1 MSRIDSVIRLA
12 QDQDAAAIAQL
23 SRDAIETGLG
33 WTWRP
38 QRVAASIRDPQS
50 LCIVAGVRPIL
61 GFCITQFGEELAHLS
76 LLAVDP
82 RHRRRGLGARLV
94 SWTVASA
101 RTAGIAA
108 IHVEM
113 RANNSE
119 ARSFY
124 QTLGFELGELVR
136 GYYQGVESAQRMVLR
151 LRPEDLQQALWE
163 IPSSWRRSAR
173 TSDDSGA

>member
-1 MSRIDSVIRLA
+1 MARTDLTIRLA
-12 QDQDAAAIAQL
+12 QEQDASAIAQL
-23 SRDAIETGLG
+23 SRDSIETGLG
-33 WTWRP
+33 WSWRP

-50 LCIVAGVRPIL
+50 LCIVAGARPIL

-82 RHRRRGLGARLV
+82 RHRRRGVGSRLV
-94 SWTVASA
+94 SWMLTSA

-119 ARSFY
+119 ARCFY
-124 QTLGFELGELVR
+124 HALGFEMGDLVR
-136 GYYQGVESAQRMVLR
+136 GYYQGVEAAQRMILR
-151 LRPEDLQQALWE
+151 LRPEGLVQAAWE
-163 IPSSWRRSAR
+163 IPLSWRGPAR

>member
-1 MSRIDSVIRLA
+1 MARIESTIRLA
-12 QDQDAAAIAQL
+12 RERDAAAIAQL
-23 SRDAIETGLG
+23 SRDTIETGLG

-50 LCIVAGVRPIL
+50 LCIVAGVRPVL
-61 GFCITQFGEELAHLS
+61 GFCITQFGEEIAHLS

-94 SWTVASA
+94 SWMLASA
-101 RTAGIAA
+101 RIAGIAA

-113 RANNSE
+113 RAKNVE

-124 QTLGFELGELVR
+124 HALGFEMGEVMR

-151 LRPEDLQQALWE
+151 IRPEGLEQAVWD
-163 IPSSWRRSAR
+163 IPLSWRRSER